1 MTNRT
6 ENGSLL
12 FFSAGQEDC
21 QSLLCRQDT
30 VTIVHVQQDIW
41 PGRGGSASPANAP
54 GLATRVSSDTRVIDK
69 QAIWEKRL
77 DWRDTALL
85 ADIPTDWTAC
95 ALLCDLA
102 GQLTDCRNDSVW
114 YLTRSHGDT
123 KTQGRCSEQALSRE
137 RTTLCRHLSRQFLR
151 TIVRDDFLAL

>member
-1 MTNRT
+1 MNNRT

-54 GLATRVSSDTRVIDK
+54 GLATLIDK
-69 QAIWEKRL
+69 QAVWKN
-77 DWRDTALL
+77 
-85 ADIPTDWTAC
+85 DWTGGTQ
-95 ALLCDLA
+95 LYSLISQQT
-102 GQLTDCRNDSVW
+102 GQL
-114 YLTRSHGDT
+114 
-123 KTQGRCSEQALSRE
+123 ALSFVIS
-137 RTTLCRHLSRQFLR
+137 LDS
-151 TIVRDDFLAL
+151 